1 MIEKNK
7 NLKESVITVENRKFI
22 FASLFLLANKLQ
34 TVGDRWDET
43 ITFKQWLLLI
53 MIIQFK
59 GSYPTLTETAELIG
73 TSRQNMKQLVLKL

>member
-53 MIIQFK
+53 IIQFK
-59 GSYPTLTETAELIG
+59 ESYPTLTETAELIG
-73 TSRQNMKQLVLKL
+73 TSRQNIKQLVLKL